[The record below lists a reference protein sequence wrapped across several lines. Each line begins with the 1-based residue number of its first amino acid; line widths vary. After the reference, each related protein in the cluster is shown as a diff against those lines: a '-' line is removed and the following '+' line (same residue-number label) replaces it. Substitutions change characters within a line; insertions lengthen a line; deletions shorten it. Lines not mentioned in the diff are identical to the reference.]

1 MAKKTG
7 KPKPAKRV
15 RKAAPIRK
23 RKTQKKTKR
32 ICV

>member
-1 MAKKTG
+1 MAKKAR

-15 RKAAPIRK
+15 RKTAASRK
-23 RKTQKKTKR
+23 RKTEKKTKR